1 MNNKK
6 RKIILI
12 VLVVFISIILLIL
25 LFLLG
30 LRLPKLFKSIQDKNK
45 VETQSQY
52 QTQYIHDTNKVNNI
66 IGLINALK
74 HLKQLKESKNKKQNK
89 EQKKQEEAQYQFD
102 WNSNYDNDDN
112 KLVKD
117 IAVVSLTIGAGV
129 ISCVVLTPIFASVG
143 PIAAPLALLL

>member
-1 MNNKK
+1 MNKK
-6 RKIILI
+6 RKLILNLWIIFI
-12 VLVVFISIILLIL
+12 VIILLII

-89 EQKKQEEAQYQFD
+89 EQK
-102 WNSNYDNDDN
+102 N
-112 KLVKD
+112 KKKPNINL
-117 IAVVSLTIGAGV
+117 IG
-129 ISCVVLTPIFASVG
+129 IQIMITMI
-143 PIAAPLALLL
+143 IN

>member
-1 MNNKK
+1 MNKK
-6 RKIILI
+6 RKLILNLWIIFI
-12 VLVVFISIILLIL
+12 VIVLLIL

-30 LRLPKLFKSIQDKNK
+30 LRLPKLFKSIKDKNK

-52 QTQYIHDTNKVNNI
+52 QTQYIYDTNKVNNI

-74 HLKQLKESKNKKQNK
+74 HLKQLKESKNKQQNK

-112 KLVKD
+112 KLIKD
-117 IAVVSLTIGAGV
+117 IAVVTLATGAAV
-129 ISCVVLTPIFASVG
+129 ISCVVLAPIFASVG
-143 PIAAPLALLL
+143 PIAAPLALLA